1 MTERQILIEEIA
13 RDEGTGPMVRGR
25 HLPYT
30 DTVGKTTIGYGR
42 NLTDNGLSSRE
53 AFTLLEHDVDEAI
66 ADLSATYSWFAR
78 LDGVRQRALVNMRF
92 NLGPHRFRQFRQTLA
107 ATEAGDYRTASTQ
120 MLKSKWA
127 GQVGQRAV
135 RLARMMAT
143 GSVL

>member
-25 HLPYT
+25 HLSYT

-53 AFTLLEHDVDEAI
+53 AFTLLEHDIDEAI
-66 ADLSATYSWFAR
+66 ADLSATYPWFAR

>member
-25 HLPYT
+25 HLSYT

-53 AFTLLEHDVDEAI
+53 AFTLLEHDIDEAI

-92 NLGPHRFRQFRQTLA
+92 QLGATGLRRFKATLA
-107 ATEAGDYRTASTQ
+107 AIASGDYVQAGDHMQAS
-120 MLKSKWA
+120 LWA
-127 GQVGQRAV
+127 RQVPTRAS
-135 RLARMMAT
+135 RIIRMMKT